1 MNQPPEK
8 LKSSAPEGTIWF
20 GGPVDSSKLSL
31 RVFGESMDLDKITSL
46 LGHTPTKGR
55 TKGKRASWHLSA
67 PEMNGADL
75 NSQID
80 WIFSRL
86 SKDLSIWKKITE
98 EYQVDLF
105 CGLFLDAPNRGIS
118 LSPETMKEISSRG
131 IELGFDIYSFEPE
144 GADPVDGDQ

>member
-8 LKSSAPEGTIWF
+8 LQGSAPKGTIWF
-20 GGPVDSSKLSL
+20 GGPVDRSKLSL
-31 RVFGESMDLDKITSL
+31 RVFGESIDLDEITSL
-46 LGHTPTKGR
+46 LGHPPTKER
-55 TKGKRASWHLSA
+55 RERKKASWRLVA

-75 NSQID
+75 DSQIE
-80 WIFSRL
+80 WILSRL
-86 SKDLSIWKKITE
+86 SKDLSTWKKITE

-144 GADPVDGDQ
+144 GADPVDGGQ